1 MERDATLPL
10 VREFMSPR
18 VSSLP
23 QDLEIEQ
30 ALLRL
35 RKAGHSGAPV
45 VDQAGAL
52 VGVLSE
58 VDCMKV
64 LASAAF
70 HAIPSGPVSDFMTRE
85 VSTLAPDTDLF
96 AAVHRAQQTRF
107 RRFPVVEDGRLV
119 GIVTVRDL
127 DKALWEIAQARTKLH
142 RVQEHPPGAAWDPR
156 K

>member
-1 MERDATLPL
+1 MERDAKLPL
-10 VREFMSPR
+10 VRDFMNPR

-23 QDLEIEQ
+23 VELEIEE

-35 RKAGHSGAPV
+35 RRAGHSGAPV
-45 VDQAGAL
+45 LDADGAL

-70 HAIPSGPVSDFMTRE
+70 HAMPSGPVGDFMTRD
-85 VSTLAPDTDLF
+85 VATLTPDTDLF

-107 RRFPVVEDGRLV
+107 RRFPVIDGGRVV

-142 RVQEHPPGAAWDPR
+142 RAPDHPPGAAWDPR